1 MRVQPIIPHPEYLK
15 VSSEQNPDRP
25 DYNFDS
31 NSWSR
36 RLFLYH
42 GYQMMKRIHKRAE
55 SSRSLESL
63 EVEKRNLASLMPE
76 DDCVFRAQNILNRL

>member
-1 MRVQPIIPHPEYLK
+1 MRIRSIIQHPEYLK

-31 NSWSR
+31 NSCSR

-42 GYQMMKRIHKRAE
+42 EYQMMKRIHKRAE
-55 SSRSLESL
+55 SSNPLESL
-63 EVEKRNLASLMPE
+63 EIEKRNLASLMPE
-76 DDCVFRAQNILNRL
+76 DDCIFRAQNILKRL